1 MEEALE
7 ILWTYARRQAID
19 CNGKVVIPT
28 INQSI
33 AAIRLIIRLE
43 GARKNNEKKV
53 KSKARENLELGM
65 WMNSKA
71 RENLELGHR
80 REERKVIREERKV
93 INVADYTSFEEE
105 EEEEEDVSPFAPFLW
120 TDDQDDQLSL
130 AHEEQ
135 LSKEV
140 PLAHE
145 EESPYEGIP
154 CENELP
160 TYPSSTNFTSTT
172 PLPSLVPITE
182 TPYHQQLK
190 SCAKKYFSKYM
201 ITQPFSNGKCQ
212 PTTYCKRPY
221 IAIDRP
227 YDGFPT
233 KKQHPTLHYFSIGI
247 TQADLLSNVRPPP
260 KSLIHQGAIY
270 CVFME
275 DCALG

>member
-7 ILWTYARRQAID
+7 ILWTYARREAID

-53 KSKARENLELGM
+53 KSKASENLELGY
-65 WMNSKA
+65 
-71 RENLELGHR
+71 R
-80 REERKVIREERKV
+80 REERKVMKEERRV
-93 INVADYTSFEEE
+93 INVADYAPFE
-105 EEEEEDVSPFAPFLW
+105 EEEEEDVSPFAPFLLDE
-120 TDDQDDQLSL
+120 DDWSCSADNQLP
-130 AHEEQ
+130 
-135 LSKEV
+135 KE
-140 PLAHE
+140 
-145 EESPYEGIP
+145 
-154 CENELP
+154 
-160 TYPSSTNFTSTT
+160 T
-172 PLPSLVPITE
+172 PLSTIHYSLSTQKLLSLVPVAE

-212 PTTYCKRPY
+212 PTTSCKRLR

-247 TQADLLSNVRPPP
+247 TQAELLSNVRPPP
-260 KSLIHQGAIY
+260 KSLELVREINSRKTI
-270 CVFME
+270 V
-275 DCALG
+275 

>member
-7 ILWTYARRQAID
+7 ILWTYARRQPID

-53 KSKARENLELGM
+53 KNEERKAKPN
-65 WMNSKA
+65 
-71 RENLELGHR
+71 ENLELGHR
-80 REERKVIREERKV
+80 REEQKVIREERKV
-93 INVADYTSFEEE
+93 INVADYTAFEE

-120 TDDQDDQLSL
+120 IDDQDDQLSL
-130 AHEEQ
+130 SHEEQ

-140 PLAHE
+140 LLAHE

-160 TYPSSTNFTSTT
+160 TYTSSTNFTSTT
-172 PLPSLVPITE
+172 PLPSLVPVAK

-212 PTTYCKRPY
+212 PTTSCKRPY
-221 IAIDRP
+221 IAIDRL

-260 KSLIHQGAIY
+260 KSPIHQGAIY
-270 CVFME
+270 CVFTE
-275 DCALG
+275 NYAFG

>member
-7 ILWTYARRQAID
+7 ILWTYARREAID

-53 KSKARENLELGM
+53 KSKA
-65 WMNSKA
+65 S
-71 RENLELGHR
+71 ENLELGHR

-93 INVADYTSFEEE
+93 IREERKVINIADYTAFEE
-105 EEEEEDVSPFAPFLW
+105 EEEEEDVSPFAPFLLDE
-120 TDDQDDQLSL
+120 DDWSCSADNQLPKETPLSTIHYSL
-130 AHEEQ
+130 
-135 LSKEV
+135 
-140 PLAHE
+140 
-145 EESPYEGIP
+145 
-154 CENELP
+154 
-160 TYPSSTNFTSTT
+160 STQK
-172 PLPSLVPITE
+172 LPSLVPVVD

-212 PTTYCKRPY
+212 PTTSCKRPY

-260 KSLIHQGAIY
+260 KSFELVRQINSRKTI
-270 CVFME
+270 V
-275 DCALG
+275 

>member
-43 GARKNNEKKV
+43 GAKKSDVRKM
-53 KSKARENLELGM
+53 KSEEQKTM
-65 WMNSKA
+65 
-71 RENLELGHR
+71 
-80 REERKVIREERKV
+80 REEQRMMGEEQSV
-93 INVADYTSFEEE
+93 MSVTDYTPFEEE
-105 EEEEEDVSPFAPFLW
+105 EEEEVSPFAPFLLDE
-120 TDDQDDQLSL
+120 DDWSCSADKQLPKETPLSTIHYSL
-130 AHEEQ
+130 
-135 LSKEV
+135 
-140 PLAHE
+140 
-145 EESPYEGIP
+145 
-154 CENELP
+154 
-160 TYPSSTNFTSTT
+160 STQK
-172 PLPSLVPITE
+172 LPSLIPVAE

-212 PTTYCKRPY
+212 PTTSCKRPY

-233 KKQHPTLHYFSIGI
+233 KKQRPTLHYFSIGI
-247 TQADLLSNVRPPP
+247 TQAELLSNVRPPP
-260 KSLIHQGAIY
+260 KSFELVRQINSRKTT
-270 CVFME
+270 V
-275 DCALG
+275 

>member
-43 GARKNNEKKV
+43 GARKNNKKKV
-53 KSKARENLELGM
+53 KSKA
-65 WMNSKA
+65 S
-71 RENLELGHR
+71 ENLELGHR
-80 REERKVIREERKV
+80 REERKVMKEERRV

-105 EEEEEDVSPFAPFLW
+105 EEEEDVSPFAPFLLDE
-120 TDDQDDQLSL
+120 DDWSCSADNQLPKETPLSTIHYSL
-130 AHEEQ
+130 
-135 LSKEV
+135 
-140 PLAHE
+140 
-145 EESPYEGIP
+145 
-154 CENELP
+154 
-160 TYPSSTNFTSTT
+160 STQK
-172 PLPSLVPITE
+172 LPSLIPVAE

-212 PTTYCKRPY
+212 PTTSCKRLR

-233 KKQHPTLHYFSIGI
+233 KKQRPTLHYFSIGI
-247 TQADLLSNVRPPP
+247 TKAELLSNVRPPP
-260 KSLIHQGAIY
+260 KSLELVRQINSRKTI
-270 CVFME
+270 V
-275 DCALG
+275 

>member
-7 ILWTYARRQAID
+7 ILWTYARRQPID

-53 KSKARENLELGM
+53 KNEERKAKPN
-65 WMNSKA
+65 
-71 RENLELGHR
+71 ENLELGHR
-80 REERKVIREERKV
+80 REEQKVIREERKV
-93 INVADYTSFEEE
+93 INVADYTAFEE

-120 TDDQDDQLSL
+120 IDDQDDQLSL
-130 AHEEQ
+130 SHEEQ

-140 PLAHE
+140 LLAHE

-160 TYPSSTNFTSTT
+160 TYTSSTNFTSTT
-172 PLPSLVPITE
+172 PLPSLVPVAK

-212 PTTYCKRPY
+212 PTTSCKRPY

-233 KKQHPTLHYFSIGI
+233 KKQRPTLHYFSIGI

-260 KSLIHQGAIY
+260 KSPIHQGAIY
-270 CVFME
+270 CVFTE
-275 DCALG
+275 NYAFG

>member
-7 ILWTYARRQAID
+7 ILWTYARREAID

-53 KSKARENLELGM
+53 KSKA
-65 WMNSKA
+65 S
-71 RENLELGHR
+71 ENLELGHR

-93 INVADYTSFEEE
+93 INIADYTAFEE
-105 EEEEEDVSPFAPFLW
+105 EEEEEDVSPFAPFLLDE
-120 TDDQDDQLSL
+120 DDWSCSADNQLPKETPLSTIHYSL
-130 AHEEQ
+130 
-135 LSKEV
+135 
-140 PLAHE
+140 
-145 EESPYEGIP
+145 
-154 CENELP
+154 
-160 TYPSSTNFTSTT
+160 STQK
-172 PLPSLVPITE
+172 LPSLVPVVD

-212 PTTYCKRPY
+212 PTTSCKRLR

-260 KSLIHQGAIY
+260 KSLELVRQINSRKTT
-270 CVFME
+270 V
-275 DCALG
+275 

>member
-53 KSKARENLELGM
+53 KSKASENL
-65 WMNSKA
+65 A
-71 RENLELGHR
+71 LGHR
-80 REERKVIREERKV
+80 REERKVMKEERRV
-93 INVADYTSFEEE
+93 INVADYTSFEE

-120 TDDQDDQLSL
+120 TDDELS
-130 AHEEQ
+130 
-135 LSKEV
+135 
-140 PLAHE
+140 LAHE
-145 EESPYEGIP
+145 EESPNEGIP
-154 CENELP
+154 CKNELP
-160 TYPSSTNFTSTT
+160 TFASSTNFTSTT
-172 PLPSLVPITE
+172 PLPSLIPVAE

-190 SCAKKYFSKYM
+190 SCAKKYFEKYM

-212 PTTYCKRPY
+212 PTTSCKRLR

-247 TQADLLSNVRPPP
+247 TQAELLSNVRPPP
-260 KSLIHQGAIY
+260 KSLELVRQINSRKTT
-270 CVFME
+270 V
-275 DCALG
+275 